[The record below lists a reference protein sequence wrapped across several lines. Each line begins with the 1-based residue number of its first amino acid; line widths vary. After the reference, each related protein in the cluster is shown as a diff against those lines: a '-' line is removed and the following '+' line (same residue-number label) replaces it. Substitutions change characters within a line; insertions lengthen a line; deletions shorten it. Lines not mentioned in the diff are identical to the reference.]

1 MLSHTQIKAL
11 LNKLK
16 KEDKKHTKEF
26 VQDLTKV
33 EKSISLL
40 VNNTKT
46 NKSHLKKRTGK
57 KCRKTRKG
65 RK

>member
-1 MLSHTQIKAL
+1 MLTPTQIKARL
-11 LNKLK
+11 DRLI

-26 VQDLTKV
+26 VRELTEVK
-33 EKSISLL
+33 KSISH
-40 VNNTKT
+40 T
-46 NKSHLKKRTGK
+46 LKHGGKKGK